1 MLKVAFQFQGVSLQT
16 VEMINGVNTYARKW
30 YSFFSLFGLVDSTVY
45 ISGDYRIIAHVF
57 N

>member
-1 MLKVAFQFQGVSLQT
+1 MLKVDFQFQGVSLQT
-16 VEMINGVNTYARKW
+16 VEMINGVNTYARQW

-45 ISGDYRIIAHVF
+45 ILGDYRIIAHIS